1 VLPVNW
7 WNGEMGSTPGIAT
20 IIKEEERYSFFFIPT
35 IFLDKPDYY
44 YKIQLL
50 INIKLV
56 SRKLRP
62 D

>member
-20 IIKEEERYSFFFIPT
+20 IIKEEERYSFFYRRFSLTSQI
-35 IFLDKPDYY
+35 I
-44 YKIQLL
+44 I
-50 INIKLV
+50 IKYAV
-56 SRKLRP
+56 

>member
-1 VLPVNW
+1 
-7 WNGEMGSTPGIAT
+7 MGSTPGIAT